1 MSHNLK
7 DIQDLAEK
15 YSLLREKVNREKKEP
30 SIFFNEELYT
40 ELDWAEVKLA
50 KETTKVNPE
59 GEKIRLKI
67 IERNKC
73 LDT

>member
-1 MSHNLK
+1 MNLK
-7 DIQDLAEK
+7 ELQRLDKK
-15 YSLLREKVNREKKEP
+15 YNILNERVCREEKEP
-30 SIFFNEELYT
+30 SIFFNEELYDWQ
-40 ELDWAEVKLA
+40 DWAEIELA
-50 KETTKVNPE
+50 KETTKINPE